1 VSEAASAEEA
11 VISRD
16 GPVLTLTF
24 NRPRARNALTWH
36 MYDRLRQAA
45 EEADA
50 DDAIRVLVLRGA
62 GGQAFA
68 SGTDIAQFAAFQTAE
83 DGIRYERDGD
93 RCMDRLERVRK
104 PVIAQI
110 EGVAT
115 GGGLRIAAACDLRIA
130 TPESRFG
137 APIARTLGNCLS
149 MNAYATFVDLFGPSR
164 FVELMFTARLLSAEE
179 ALAAGFVHQIAPPE
193 EIAGRVAALAADLC
207 RRAPITLEVTK
218 EAVRRIRAARRA
230 PGGDDLIARTYE
242 SADFKEGVRAFIEK
256 REPRWSGR

>member
-1 VSEAASAEEA
+1 
-11 VISRD
+11 
-16 GPVLTLTF
+16 VLTLTF
-24 NRPRARNALTWH
+24 NRPHARNALTWS

-45 EEADA
+45 EEADG
-50 DDAIRVLVLRGA
+50 DDSIRVLVLRGA

-68 SGTDIAQFAAFQTAE
+68 SGTDISQFAVFETAE

-93 RCMDRLERVRK
+93 LCMDRLERVGK

-115 GGGLRIAAACDLRIA
+115 GGGLRIAASCDLRIA

-149 MNAYATFVDLFGPSR
+149 MAAYSTFVDLFGPSR
-164 FVELMFTARLLSAEE
+164 FKELMFTARLLSAEE
-179 ALAAGFVHQIAPPE
+179 AHAAGFVHQIVPRA

-207 RRAPITLEVTK
+207 GRAPITLEVTK
-218 EAVRRIRAARRA
+218 EAVRRIQAERR
-230 PGGDDLIARTYE
+230 PRGGEDLIARTYE
-242 SADFKEGVRAFIEK
+242 SADFKEGVRAFLEK
-256 REPRWSGR
+256 REPRWSGT